1 MGSIEKYSTT
11 NYIIRLHVKTNSKNQ
26 KIIKNGDNLTI
37 FLKSK
42 PVQNKANIE
51 LLSFI
56 KNKLNISSN
65 QIKIISGSRSRDKA
79 IKITLKK
86 NGDKEEIIKKLL
98 I

>member
-1 MGSIEKYSTT
+1 MGFIENHSTT

-26 KIIKNGDNLTI
+26 KIVKNGDNLTI

-42 PVQNKANIE
+42 PIQNKANIE
-51 LLSFI
+51 LLSLI
-56 KNKLNISSN
+56 KNKLNISSS
-65 QIKIISGSRSRDKA
+65 QIKIITGSRSRDKT
-79 IKITLKK
+79 IKITLNE